1 MRKVVLFMHVSLDGF
16 VAGPN
21 GELDWISYDQD
32 LMDAADEIVKTVGSP
47 IYGRVTYQMM
57 ENYWPTLLNN
67 PESTQHDIDHANW
80 IEDIG
85 KIVISKSLKE
95 VRWNRTTL
103 INENIAEEI
112 GKLKQEPGKDLV
124 IFGSPSIAH
133 TFIDLDLIDE
143 YRLTVSPIVLGRGTR
158 LFQEDKPTKRLN
170 LLSSKTLPSGVLV
183 LHYEAKKEQ

>member
-57 ENYWPTLLNN
+57 ENYWPSVLNN

-85 KIVISKSLKE
+85 KIVISKSLSE
-95 VRWNRTTL
+95 VKWNRTTL

-112 GKLKQEPGKDLV
+112 GKLKQQPGKDLV

-158 LFQEDKPTKRLN
+158 LFQADKATKRLN
-170 LLSSKTLPSGVLV
+170 LLSAKTLPSGVLV

>member
-16 VAGPN
+16 VSGPN
-21 GELDWISYDQD
+21 GELNWISYDQD

-47 IYGRVTYQMM
+47 VYGRVTYQMM
-57 ENYWPTLLNN
+57 ESYWPTVLSN

-80 IEDIG
+80 IEDID
-85 KIVISKSLKE
+85 KIVISKSLSE
-95 VRWNRTTL
+95 VQWNRTTL

-112 GKLKQEPGKDLV
+112 RKLKQQPGKDLV

-133 TFIDLDLIDE
+133 TFMNLDLIDE
-143 YRLTVSPIVLGRGTR
+143 YRLTVSPIVLGSGTR
-158 LFQEDKPTKRLN
+158 LFQEDKATKRLN

-183 LHYEAKKEQ
+183 LHYEAKKE